1 MVKSPSV
8 MKINLHNCPKIA
20 SYGHN
25 VSHAKNRTRR
35 AFKYN
40 LHSATV
46 LIAGVKKKVKVS
58 SRVLKQL
65 KKLGLTTHH
74 QKAAV

>member
-1 MVKSPSV
+1 MVESPSV
-8 MKINLHNCPKIA
+8 MKINLHKYSTIA

-35 AFKYN
+35 SFKYN
-40 LHSATV
+40 LHAATILV
-46 LIAGVKKKVKVS
+46 DGLKKKIRVP

-65 KKLGLTTHH
+65 KALGLTTHY
-74 QKAAV
+74 KKPLN

>member
-8 MKINLHNCPKIA
+8 MKINLRKYPLVA
-20 SYGHN
+20 GYGHN

-40 LHSATV
+40 LHSATIMV
-46 LIAGVKKKVKVS
+46 DGLKKKIKVP

-65 KKLGLTTHH
+65 KKLGLTTHY
-74 QKAAV
+74 KKPLN